1 MRVFIYYLVTSQ
13 YFRTGLATEHFDWSG
28 YPEIMAWFEKMKGEI
43 PNYEKANGAGVA
55 AFAGFFKKMTAK
67 E

>member
-1 MRVFIYYLVTSQ
+1 M
-13 YFRTGLATEHFDWSG
+13 ATEHFDWSG

-67 E
+67 ESHGFMRLKELAMFNMPN